1 MALVELVTNLE
12 NFYYYQSK
20 GYVGGLGN
28 FSAKTHP
35 YGQDQPGGGSSGQP
49 YIQVPIPQVGPADS
63 FVSLPGK
70 DYLLRG
76 GGDYLST
83 VSTNLQRISRFIDDP
98 NNPAFGLFLTKQKEL
113 YKQQSKLP
121 ATIKPELA
129 YDAKNLFINL
139 AGGSTGLHERGKGL
153 SNLPGLNL
161 NSPLEPQL
169 ASLALAGRVQ
179 GSLFDPVSSYEYQTR
194 YVYNNVQQRPRGEG
208 GGGLFA
214 SIGNF
219 IANTNTSRLG
229 LLWSLKINSNT
240 PGGLGLATA
249 QAFNIALLND
259 QNLFYYPEGP
269 NGPLEFYRRATDTTA
284 WSNDPGGNIQIG
296 SATQVGGNNA
306 YFNVLTNRNLDL
318 YSTQFGFA
326 DNPVT
331 TVFDF
336 RSFLAAKQEQSPSSP
351 AFKTLAYTDYARFNR
366 ETTYGLNSPG
376 KEGLNR
382 SQPISSYTPLQ
393 SDLSFGN
400 TYDEVNYSPI
410 YSSDTPDPILSD
422 KDIIPFHIAVINLD
436 NPTKNNY
443 IHFRAYVNGFKDD
456 YQADWATFKY
466 TGRGENFYTYNGFA
480 RSIGFNFTVVATSR
494 IEQKNMYLKLNYLA
508 SLLAPNYSSFSG
520 GGNQTFNTGF
530 MRGNIVKITLGDYL
544 VNQPGIIQGFSFDIP
559 DEYSWD
565 IGRDEEGKRTQDT
578 NLSLALPQGIVVSG
592 FKFVPIQT
600 FLPKTLNQEW
610 INGKN
615 PNTSIF
621 DAPFINMGTDN
632 LTKTQGNKF
641 FQQRTATS
649 PAQDAATLATN
660 NASAAEFVANNIST
674 ITSAIL

>member
-28 FSAKTHP
+28 FSAKDLP
-35 YGQDQPGGGSSGQP
+35 YGNDQPAGGWSGQP
-49 YIQVPIPQVGPADS
+49 YIKTPIPQVDS
-63 FVSLPGK
+63 ANSLPGK

-76 GGDYLST
+76 GGNYLST

-98 NNPAFGLFLTKQKEL
+98 YNPAFSLFLDKQKEL

-121 ATIKPELA
+121 STIYPGA
-129 YDAKNLFINL
+129 VYDTKNLFINL

-179 GSLFDPVSSYEYQTR
+179 GSLFDPVSSYEYQTQ
-194 YVYNNVQQRPRGEG
+194 YVYNNIQQRPRGEG
-208 GGGLFA
+208 KLFG
-214 SIGNF
+214 SFSNF
-219 IANTNTSRLG
+219 ITIASNFAANTNTNRLG
-229 LLWSLKINSNT
+229 LLWSLKINNTT

-269 NGPLEFYRRATDTTA
+269 NGPLEVYRRATDTTA
-284 WSNDPGGNIQIG
+284 WSQDPGGNIQIG

-306 YFNVLTNRNLDL
+306 YFNVLTSQNLSL
-318 YSTQFGFA
+318 YSTRFGFA
-326 DNPVT
+326 DNPVG
-331 TVFDF
+331 TVSDF
-336 RSFLAAKQEQSPSSP
+336 RSFLVENQPQYSTSP
-351 AFKTLAYTDYARFNR
+351 AAKTLAFTDYSKLNR

-376 KEGLNR
+376 KEGLDR
-382 SQPISSYTPLQ
+382 SRPVSSIVPLQ
-393 SDLSFGN
+393 DGGFSN
-400 TYDEVNYSPI
+400 TYDEVTYSPI
-410 YSSDTPDPILSD
+410 YSSDTPNPLLSD

-436 NPTKNNY
+436 NPTKSNY

-494 IEQKNMYLKLNYLA
+494 AEQKNMYLKLNYLA

-544 VNQPGIIQGFSFDIP
+544 VNQPGIIQGFSFDVP

-578 NLSLALPQGIVVSG
+578 NLSLALPQGITVSG
-592 FKFVPIQT
+592 FKFVPIHT

-610 INGKN
+610 INGN
-615 PNTSIF
+615 NSDNAIF

-641 FQQRTATS
+641 FQQTS
-649 PAQDAATLATN
+649 NPIDTSTFFNPANFPSATN
-660 NASAAEFVANNIST
+660 ALNV
-674 ITSAIL
+674 L

>member
-1 MALVELVTNLE
+1 MALIELVTNLE

-28 FSAKTHP
+28 FSAKDLP
-35 YGQDQPGGGSSGQP
+35 YGNDQPAGGWSGQP
-49 YIQVPIPQVGPADS
+49 YIKTPIPQIDS
-63 FVSLPGK
+63 ANSLPGK

-76 GGDYLST
+76 GGNYVST

-98 NNPAFGLFLTKQKEL
+98 YNPAFSLFLDKQKEL

-121 ATIKPELA
+121 STIKPDA
-129 YDAKNLFINL
+129 VYDTKNLFINL

-153 SNLPGLNL
+153 SNLPGINL

-179 GSLFDPVSSYEYQTR
+179 GSLFDPVSSYEYQTQ

-208 GGGLFA
+208 GGFFA
-214 SIGNF
+214 NIGNF
-219 IANTNTSRLG
+219 IANTNTNRLG
-229 LLWSLKINSNT
+229 LLWSFKINNT
-240 PGGLGLATA
+240 TPTGLGLATA

-269 NGPLEFYRRATDTTA
+269 NGPLEVYRRATDTTA
-284 WSNDPGGNIQIG
+284 WSQDPGGNIQIG
-296 SATQVGGNNA
+296 SATQVGGDNA
-306 YFNVLTNRNLDL
+306 YFNVLTSQNLSL
-318 YSTQFGFA
+318 YSTRFGFA
-326 DNPVT
+326 DNPVG
-331 TVFDF
+331 VVSDF
-336 RSFLAAKQEQSPSSP
+336 RLFLHENQPQSLSSP
-351 AFKTLAYTDYARFNR
+351 ANKTLAFTDYSKLNR
-366 ETTYGLNSPG
+366 EITYGLNSPG
-376 KEGLNR
+376 KEGLDR
-382 SQPISSYTPLQ
+382 SKPVSSYAPLQ
-393 SDLSFGN
+393 SDGSPGN
-400 TYDEVNYSPI
+400 TYDEVTYSPI
-410 YSSDTPDPILSD
+410 YSSDAPNPILSD

-436 NPTKNNY
+436 NPTKSNY

-494 IEQKNMYLKLNYLA
+494 AEQKSMYLKLNYLA

-520 GGNQTFNTGF
+520 GGNQTFTTGF

-544 VNQPGIIQGFSFDIP
+544 VNQPGIIQGFSFDVP

-578 NLSLALPQGIVVSG
+578 NLSLALPQGITVSG
-592 FKFVPIQT
+592 FKFAPIQT

-610 INGKN
+610 IDGKD
-615 PNTSIF
+615 PNSTIF
-621 DAPFINMGTDN
+621 DTPFINMGIDN
-632 LTKTQGNKF
+632 ITKTQGNKF
-641 FQQRTATS
+641 FQQVSTAGSIGYQLDT
-649 PAQDAATLATN
+649 QQGL
-660 NASAAEFVANNIST
+660 
-674 ITSAIL
+674 

>member
-35 YGQDQPGGGSSGQP
+35 YGNDQPAGGSSGQP
-49 YIQVPIPQVGPADS
+49 YIQVPIPQVDS
-63 FVSLPGK
+63 ANSLPGK

-76 GGDYLST
+76 GGNYLST

-98 NNPAFGLFLTKQKEL
+98 NNPAFSLFLDKQKEL

-121 ATIKPELA
+121 STIKPGA
-129 YDAKNLFINL
+129 VYDTKNLFINL

-153 SNLPGLNL
+153 SNLPGINL
-161 NSPLEPQL
+161 DSLLEPQL
-169 ASLALAGRVQ
+169 ASLALAGRIQ
-179 GSLFDPVSSYEYQTR
+179 GSLFDPVSSYEYQTQ

-214 SIGNF
+214 RIGNF

-229 LLWSLKINSNT
+229 LLWSLKINNAT
-240 PGGLGLATA
+240 PGGLGLAAA

-269 NGPLEFYRRATDTTA
+269 NGPLEVYRKATDTTA

-306 YFNVLTNRNLDL
+306 YFNVLTSKNLGK
-318 YSTQFGFA
+318 YSTQYGFA

-336 RSFLAAKQEQSPSSP
+336 RRFLVDEQPQSTSSP
-351 AFKTLAYTDYARFNR
+351 AFKTLTYTNYAQFNR
-366 ETTYGLNSPG
+366 ETTYGLNYPG

-382 SQPISSYTPLQ
+382 SNPVGSYAPLQ
-393 SDLSFGN
+393 PDNSLGL
-400 TYDEVNYSPI
+400 TYDQITYSPI
-410 YSSDTPDPILSD
+410 YSSDAPDPVLSD

-436 NPTKNNY
+436 NPTKSNY
-443 IHFRAYVNGFKDD
+443 IHFRAYINGFKDD

-494 IEQKNMYLKLNYLA
+494 AEQKSMYLKLNYLA

-520 GGNQTFNTGF
+520 GGNQTFTTGF

-544 VNQPGIIQGFSFDIP
+544 VNQPGIIQGFSFDVP

-578 NLSLALPQGIVVSG
+578 NLSLALPQGITVSG
-592 FKFVPIQT
+592 FKFVPIHT

-610 INGKN
+610 IDGKN
-615 PNTSIF
+615 PTGTIF
-621 DAPFINMGTDN
+621 DAPFINMGVDN
-632 LTKTQGNKF
+632 ISKTIGTKF
-641 FQQRTATS
+641 FNPLPPSAYAS
-649 PAQDAATLATN
+649 PG
-660 NASAAEFVANNIST
+660 NAIG
-674 ITSAIL
+674 TSAGDLSNSIGGGLDF

>member
-28 FSAKTHP
+28 FSAKDLP
-35 YGQDQPGGGSSGQP
+35 YGNDQPAGGWSGQP
-49 YIQVPIPQVGPADS
+49 YIKTPIPQVDS
-63 FVSLPGK
+63 ANSLPGK

-76 GGDYLST
+76 GGNYLST

-98 NNPAFGLFLTKQKEL
+98 YNPAFSLFLDKQKEL

-121 ATIKPELA
+121 STIKPGA
-129 YDAKNLFINL
+129 VYDTKNLFINL

-153 SNLPGLNL
+153 SNLPGIDL
-161 NSPLEPQL
+161 NSLLEPQL
-169 ASLALAGRVQ
+169 ANLALAGRVQ
-179 GSLFDPVSSYEYQTR
+179 GSLFDPVSSYEYQTQ
-194 YVYNNVQQRPRGEG
+194 YVYNNIQQRPKGEG
-208 GGGLFA
+208 GEGLFA
-214 SIGNF
+214 RIGNF
-219 IANTNTSRLG
+219 AANTNTSRLG
-229 LLWSLKINSNT
+229 LLWSLKINNIT
-240 PGGLGLATA
+240 PTGLGLYAA

-269 NGPLEFYRRATDTTA
+269 NGPLEVYRRATDTTA
-284 WSNDPGGNIQIG
+284 WSQDPGGNIQIG

-306 YFNVLTNRNLDL
+306 YFNVLTSQNLGL

-326 DNPVT
+326 DNPVI
-331 TVFDF
+331 TVSDF
-336 RSFLAAKQEQSPSSP
+336 RSFLAENQPQSPSSP
-351 AFKTLAYTDYARFNR
+351 AFKTLAYTDYAKFNR
-366 ETTYGLNSPG
+366 EKMYGLNSPG
-376 KEGLNR
+376 KEGLDR
-382 SQPISSYTPLQ
+382 SKPVDSYTPLNL
-393 SDLSFGN
+393 DG
-400 TYDEVNYSPI
+400 TYSLATVDEVTYSPI
-410 YSSDTPDPILSD
+410 YSSDTPNPILSD

-436 NPTKNNY
+436 NPTKSNY
-443 IHFRAYVNGFKDD
+443 IHFRAYINGFKDD

-494 IEQKNMYLKLNYLA
+494 REQKNMYLKLNYLA

-544 VNQPGIIQGFSFDIP
+544 VNQPGIIQGFSFDVP

-565 IGRDEEGKRTQDT
+565 IGRDKDGSRNQEN
-578 NLSLALPQGIVVSG
+578 NLSLALPQGITVSG
-592 FKFVPIQT
+592 FKFVPIHT

-610 INGKN
+610 IDN
-615 PNTSIF
+615 PNSTTSTF
-621 DAPFINMGTDN
+621 DAPFINMGIDN

-641 FQQRTATS
+641 FNQS
-649 PAQDAATLATN
+649 PV
-660 NASAAEFVANNIST
+660 SIST
-674 ITSAIL
+674 